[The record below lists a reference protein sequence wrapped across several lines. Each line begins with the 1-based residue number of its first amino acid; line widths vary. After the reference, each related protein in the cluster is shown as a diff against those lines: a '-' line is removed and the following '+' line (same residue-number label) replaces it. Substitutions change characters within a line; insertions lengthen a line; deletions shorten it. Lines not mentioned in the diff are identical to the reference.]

1 MWQGGVEGCIN
12 VEVHSFLG
20 VGFKTAEAGEGIWVL
35 GGVLMVLLH
44 NSVPQRGRELVAML
58 VAFVFLLELI
68 VQSGTGARS

>member
-20 VGFKTAEAGEGIWVL
+20 VGVKTTEAGEGIWVL
-35 GGVLMVLLH
+35 GGVFMVLLH

-58 VAFVFLLELI
+58 MAFVFLLELI
-68 VQSGTGARS
+68 VQSGTGARG